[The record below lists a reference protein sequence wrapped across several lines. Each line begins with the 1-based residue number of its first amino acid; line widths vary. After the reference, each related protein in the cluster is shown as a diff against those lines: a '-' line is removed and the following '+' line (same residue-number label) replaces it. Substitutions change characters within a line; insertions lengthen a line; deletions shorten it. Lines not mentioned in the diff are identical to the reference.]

1 MASASSPKRNDV
13 SPAVVV
19 VLVVEVVVVAV
30 PSPAGVGGDG
40 VTLPPS
46 PAGGGVGTGAQTL
59 AASLQVWYRAVLV
72 PVLTVES
79 LGHLHSVDF
88 IHTQD
93 WSPALF
99 YPSPPAPPSAA
110 PAVLPSR
117 MSDAQEPVF
126 SSFPKSQSL
135 SVFEHAIE

>member
-19 VLVVEVVVVAV
+19 VEVLVVVA
-30 PSPAGVGGDG
+30 PSPSLAGVGDGVG

-46 PAGGGVGTGAQTL
+46 PAGVGVGAGTQTL
-59 AASLQVWYRAVLV
+59 AASLQVWYKAVLV

-117 MSDAQEPVF
+117 RSDAQEPVL

-135 SVFEHAIE
+135 SVLEHAME

>member
-1 MASASSPKRNDV
+1 MASANSPKRNDV

-19 VLVVEVVVVAV
+19 AVVAAPSPSFLAGVGVGVDGVGVV
-30 PSPAGVGGDG
+30 PSPAEAGVG
-40 VTLPPS
+40 
-46 PAGGGVGTGAQTL
+46 AGTQTL
-59 AASLQVWYRAVLV
+59 AASLQVWYKAVLV

-110 PAVLPSR
+110 PAVLPSSR
-117 MSDAQEPVF
+117 SDAQLPLF
-126 SSFPKSQSL
+126 SSFPKSQSF
-135 SVFEHAIE
+135 SVLEHAIE

>member
-13 SPAVVV
+13 SPVV
-19 VLVVEVVVVAV
+19 VLAAVAAPSPSFLAGVGVGVDGVGVV
-30 PSPAGVGGDG
+30 PSPAE
-40 VTLPPS
+40 
-46 PAGGGVGTGAQTL
+46 GGVGAGTQTL
-59 AASLQVWYRAVLV
+59 AASLQVWYKAVLV

-110 PAVLPSR
+110 PAVLPSSR
-117 MSDAQEPVF
+117 SDAQEPLL
-126 SSFPKSQSL
+126 SSFPKSQSF
-135 SVFEHAIE
+135 SVLEHAIE

>member
-19 VLVVEVVVVAV
+19 VLVVEVVVVVA
-30 PSPAGVGGDG
+30 PSPVGVGGDG
-40 VTLPPS
+40 VTLPS
-46 PAGGGVGTGAQTL
+46 PGVGVGGSGAQTL
-59 AASLQVWYRAVLV
+59 AASLQVWYKAVLV

-117 MSDAQEPVF
+117 MSDAQEPLL

>member
-13 SPAVVV
+13 SPAS
-19 VLVVEVVVVAV
+19 LVPGLSAPSPSFLAGVGVGVDGVGVV
-30 PSPAGVGGDG
+30 PSPAGVGVG
-40 VTLPPS
+40 
-46 PAGGGVGTGAQTL
+46 AGTQTL
-59 AASLQVWYRAVLV
+59 AASLQVWYKAVLV

-117 MSDAQEPVF
+117 RSDAQDPLF

-135 SVFEHAIE
+135 SVLEHAIE

>member
-13 SPAVVV
+13 SPGSAAGPPGVGVSLLASPPVVV
-19 VLVVEVVVVAV
+19 VDDEDGVV
-30 PSPAGVGGDG
+30 PSPD
-40 VTLPPS
+40 
-46 PAGGGVGTGAQTL
+46 GGGVGTGAQTL

-72 PVLTVES
+72 PVLTLES

-117 MSDAQEPVF
+117 RSDAQEPLL

-135 SVFEHAIE
+135 SVLEHAIE

>member
-19 VLVVEVVVVAV
+19 VLVVEVVVVVA
-30 PSPAGVGGDG
+30 PSPVGVGGDG
-40 VTLPPS
+40 VTLPS
-46 PAGGGVGTGAQTL
+46 PGVGVGGSGAQTL
-59 AASLQVWYRAVLV
+59 AGSLQVWYKAVLV
-72 PVLTVES
+72 PVLTLES

-117 MSDAQEPVF
+117 MSDAQEPLL

>member
-1 MASASSPKRNDV
+1 MTSASSPKRNDV
-13 SPAVVV
+13 SPAVAVG
-19 VLVVEVVVVAV
+19 VEVGVVAV
-30 PSPAGVGGDG
+30 PSPALAGGDDGVG
-40 VTLPPS
+40 VVPS
-46 PAGGGVGTGAQTL
+46 PAPGVGGTGAQTL
-59 AASLQVWYRAVLV
+59 AASLQVWYKAVLV

-117 MSDAQEPVF
+117 RSDAQEPVL

-135 SVFEHAIE
+135 RVLEHAIE

>member
-1 MASASSPKRNDV
+1 MTSASSPKRNDV
-13 SPAVVV
+13 SPSSFLAG
-19 VLVVEVVVVAV
+19 VLGLGVV
-30 PSPAGVGGDG
+30 PSPLPAAGVDG
-40 VTLPPS
+40 VGVVPS
-46 PAGGGVGTGAQTL
+46 PDGGGVGTGAQTL

-72 PVLTVES
+72 PVLTLES

-117 MSDAQEPVF
+117 RSDAQEPLL

-135 SVFEHAIE
+135 SVLEHAIE